1 MNFKKFKILGTNEAE
16 VHTSF
21 ETEIL
26 FNLNSIISIKPIRI
40 SLEDR
45 LINGYWIRTVGGK
58 KYKASEIPEE
68 LSALLDNT
76 HTLTSDEEMLM
87 SFEH

>member
-16 VHTSF
+16 VHANY
-21 ETEIL
+21 EVDIL

-40 SLEDR
+40 ALEDR

-58 KYKASEIPEE
+58 KYKASQIPEE
-68 LSALLDNT
+68 LEALLHNS